1 MDWEQLP
8 NGRVRHPFEPLIL
21 VLALLVIPVVL
32 IEETASNERWL
43 TLATVGNWIIW
54 VGFTAELFFVLYVA
68 GRKRAAARAHWLDIT
83 IVVLTVPILP
93 SALATL
99 RLVRLIRLAR
109 LAALGARAI
118 SAERRLTSRQNF
130 RFIALA
136 TALLVVLAGA
146 SISFA
151 EAENFDNPWRGMWW
165 AITTVTTVGYGDVT
179 PKEPVGRIIAAAL
192 MLVGIGF
199 LSLLTAAVA
208 ARFVDD
214 DARDVGETLDRVE
227 ERLGRLE
234 QKLDEVTQLGRAESG
249 RGSR

>member
-1 MDWEQLP
+1 MSWEQLP
-8 NGRVRHPFEPLIL
+8 TGRVRHPFEPLIL
-21 VLALLVIPVVL
+21 VLALLVVPVVL
-32 IEETASNERWL
+32 IEESASDERWL
-43 TLATVGNWIIW
+43 RIATVGNWIIW
-54 VGFTAELFFVLYVA
+54 LGFTAELLFVLFVA
-68 GRKRAAARAHWLDIT
+68 TRKRAAVRAHWLDVT
-83 IVVLTVPILP
+83 IVLLTVPFLP
-93 SALATL
+93 SVLATL
-99 RLVRLIRLAR
+99 RLVRLVRLAR
-109 LAALGARAI
+109 LATLGARAI

-146 SISFA
+146 SISYA

-179 PKEPVGRIIAAAL
+179 PKEPVGRIIAALL

-214 DARDVGETLDRVE
+214 DARDVGRTLDRIE

-234 QKLDEVTQLGRAESG
+234 HKLEELTPPSRAESD